1 MLKYSIRVTSMTLA
15 YKNLTLNQYGELS
28 EWSKELVSK
37 TSVHVSVPRVQ
48 IPNSPPSKGLLMTNI
63 SSSYLFY
70 ELLHFGNKLKIRDDL
85 LVP

>member
-28 EWSKELVSK
+28 EWLKELVSK

-48 IPNSPPSKGLLMTNI
+48 IPNSPPSYRTVNKIIN
-63 SSSYLFY
+63 SS
-70 ELLHFGNKLKIRDDL
+70 IRL
-85 LVP
+85 N